1 MSTVTTTDDSAR
13 RMFVGGDWVDA
24 DSGTTV
30 QSVDPSTE
38 EPIGLVPCASAADV
52 DRAVRS
58 AQAAAPAWAETPW
71 TERAALLRSLA
82 ARIQDVAEELAQ
94 LDTRDAGLPLTG
106 SRGDVRAAVNELVH
120 FAGIA
125 GELKGQTLPPSGAQ
139 LASTHR
145 EPYGVVGR
153 IIPFNHPF
161 KFAASKCAA
170 PLMAGNTVVLK
181 PSEHTSLSALRLA
194 ALTQDLLPA
203 GVLNVV
209 TGPAATGAAIV
220 GHPDVPRVAFTG
232 SVPSGRAVLR
242 AAAEHIKHVTLE
254 LGGKNPMVVFDDA
267 DPRRAAAGAV
277 AGMNLRRSMGQSC
290 QSNSRILVHR
300 SRKQEFLAALADVVD
315 GLRVGHPREETTD
328 LGPLAFREHYER
340 VLAYVDAGRRE
351 GARVLTG
358 GGRPASLPRGYYLEP
373 TVFVDVEPRMRIARE
388 EIFGPVMVVL
398 DWDDEDEMVELAN
411 AVDYGLT
418 ANVWTNNLGRAHRTA
433 QRLQAGTVWVNGDG
447 RKPLGTP
454 FGGFKHSGLG
464 LEGSLEELVSYTR
477 SKSVVVNPLDVDR
490 VP

>member
-1 MSTVTTTDDSAR
+1 MSTTVTSGLTQA
-13 RMFVGGDWVDA
+13 MFIGGHWVDA
-24 DSGTTV
+24 GSGTNLPT
-30 QSVDPSTE
+30 VDPSTE
-38 EPIGLVPCASAADV
+38 ELIALIPSAGVADV

-58 AQAAAPAWAETPW
+58 AHAAAPAWAEMPW
-71 TERAALLRSLA
+71 PERADIVRALA
-82 ARIQDVAEELAQ
+82 HRIQDVAEELAQ
-94 LDTRDAGLPLTG
+94 LDTRDAGLPLAG
-106 SRGDVRAAVNELVH
+106 SRGDVRGSVKELVH

-125 GELKGQTLPPSGAQ
+125 GEVKGQTLPRSGAQ
-139 LASTHR
+139 MATTHR

-194 ALTQDLLPA
+194 ALAENLLPA

-209 TGPAATGAAIV
+209 TGPAETGAALV
-220 GHPDVPRVAFTG
+220 AHPDVPRIAFTG

-242 AAAEHIKHVTLE
+242 GAAEHIKHVTLE

-267 DPRRAAAGAV
+267 DPRRAALGAV

-300 SRKQEFLAALADVVD
+300 SRKEEFLATLADVVG
-315 GLRVGHPREETTD
+315 GLRVGDPRDEATD
-328 LGPLAFREHYER
+328 LGPLAFEEHYER
-340 VLAYVDAGRRE
+340 VLAYVEAGRSE
-351 GARVLTG
+351 GARLLTG
-358 GGRPASLPRGYYLEP
+358 GRRPDGLTRGYYLQP
-373 TVFVDVEPRMRIARE
+373 TVFADVEPGMRIARE
-388 EIFGPVMVVL
+388 EIFGPVMAVL
-398 DWDDEDEMVELAN
+398 DWEDEDEMVELAN

-418 ANVWTNNLGRAHRTA
+418 ANVWTNDLGRAHRTA

-464 LEGSLEELVSYTR
+464 LEGSLDELVSYTR

-490 VP
+490 AP